1 MLFCGG
7 THLQITGMSSLSA
20 RARAPAKLCICIRIC
35 LQILTPEM
43 LANKTAVSPREPVV
57 LHAPRCRL
65 GRRDLSTRPCVRPS
79 VCCYLCGV
87 GAVADKALITVEE
100 AGSLLSFSI
109 ARIRCSVRTTVKVG
123 SAHAPSAPPPHHPL
137 ALFLPSHTPFSFA
150 PDLYLPHFTTHRPQF
165 S

>member
-7 THLQITGMSSLSA
+7 THLQIMGMSFLSA
-20 RARAPAKLCICIRIC
+20 RARAPAKLCICIRFC

-65 GRRDLSTRPCVRPS
+65 GWRDLSVRPS
-79 VCCYLCGV
+79 VRP
-87 GAVADKALITVEE
+87 AVATCVASVQLQIKR
-100 AGSLLSFSI
+100 LSQWRKPAVCFLFPSHASG
-109 ARIRCSVRTTVKVG
+109 ARLGRLSRWG
-123 SAHAPSAPPPHHPL
+123 RLESPAAPSPHHPF